1 MIVGVIIVNLRIRDL
16 REDSDLTQQEI
27 ADMLGINQSYYSKCE
42 RNVRI
47 LHLSDAVKLAQFYGT
62 SVDYLV
68 GLTDVRDPYPKSRRK

>member
-1 MIVGVIIVNLRIRDL
+1 MMGGVILVNLRIRDL
-16 REDSDLTQQEI
+16 REDSDLSQQEI

-47 LHLSDAVKLAQFYGT
+47 LHLTDAVKLAEFYQT

-68 GLTDVRDPYPKSRRK
+68 GLTDVKDPYPKSRRK